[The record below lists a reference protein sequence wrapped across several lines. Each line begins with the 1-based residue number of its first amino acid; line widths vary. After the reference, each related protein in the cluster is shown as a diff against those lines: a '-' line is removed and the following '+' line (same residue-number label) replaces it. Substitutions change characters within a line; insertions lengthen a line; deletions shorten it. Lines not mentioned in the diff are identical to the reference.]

1 MRIGSLA
8 FAACALAGCAF
19 GQGTTTASTVSRDYA
34 FPPVGLASS
43 ETAQVNLVNIA
54 PASTASGAT
63 APACTGTITFTNA
76 SGKTIGTPTS
86 FTTTGSQVS
95 STQLAFSQLAASGTR
110 GEFLATVQLTTAF
123 PPVAACSLVFSL
135 ETFDNSSGVTHVY
148 LGNSSTGTVL
158 TGSPIGIRGPIP
170 N

>member
-8 FAACALAGCAF
+8 FATCVLAGCAF
-19 GQGTTTASTVSRDYA
+19 GQGTTTSTVTRDYY

-43 ETAQVNLVNIA
+43 ETAQLNLVNIA
-54 PASTASGAT
+54 PASTTAGAT
-63 APACTGTITFTNA
+63 APACTGTVTFASA
-76 SGKTIGTPTS
+76 SGKTIGTPVT
-86 FTTTGSQVS
+86 FTTTGSQVTS
-95 STQLAFSQLAASGTR
+95 MQLTFSQLDASGTR
-110 GEFLATVQLTTAF
+110 GEFLASVQLTTTF
-123 PPVAACSLVFSL
+123 PPAAPCSLVFSL

-148 LGNSSTGTVL
+148 LGNSSTGTAL